1 MCGCMCVLY
10 RCPDAYSC
18 VHTSHEARRTV
29 FLIFLYIFVYIYNRR
44 YSTQY
49 FLFCGV
55 YIIYIYMV
63 GWFGFL
69 TEYICARN
77 ISVPRITL
85 TRHPYG
91 YQARHRSPIC
101 IHIYNIM
108 HAYNVRQCVR
118 TRAGH
123 RCRTVNGKTLTF
135 KFVL

>member
-1 MCGCMCVLY
+1 MCIVSVP
-10 RCPDAYSC
+10 RCILVRAHKPRSKADCFFDFS
-18 VHTSHEARRTV
+18 V
-29 FLIFLYIFVYIYNRR
+29 YIYIYIYIYNRR

-118 TRAGH
+118 TSERVTDAEQLMEK
-123 RCRTVNGKTLTF
+123 RTF